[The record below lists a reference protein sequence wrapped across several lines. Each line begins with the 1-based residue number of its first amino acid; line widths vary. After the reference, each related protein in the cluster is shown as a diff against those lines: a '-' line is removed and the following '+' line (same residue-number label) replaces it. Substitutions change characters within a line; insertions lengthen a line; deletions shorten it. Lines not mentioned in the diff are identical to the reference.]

1 MINNKRLSNVELS
14 YFTAK
19 LGELL
24 MSDGRIVNSYS
35 YDKGTAD
42 LPAPQECVGLRKWA
56 DDEFHDVTVQYT
68 KPWTPEKVY
77 DDLVQIFDK
86 DLFSYESGFLGPG
99 TKYSGKAGKFEIAGI
114 LGIRTDLYVSEDG
127 EIKDGNLIPYESFRD
142 KDFNVLVEAIK
153 KLEGV

>member
-35 YDKGTAD
+35 YEKGTED

-56 DDEFHDVTVQYT
+56 DDEFHDITVQYK

-77 DDLVQIFDK
+77 DELVQIFGK
-86 DLFSYESGFLGPG
+86 DLFSYGAGLLGPG
-99 TKYSGKAGKFEIAGI
+99 TKYEGKAGKYELSGV
-114 LGIRTDLYVSEDG
+114 LGIHTDLFV
-127 EIKDGNLIPYESFRD
+127 KDGAIKSKETIPYEIFSD
-142 KDFNVLVEAIK
+142 SDFEGLVESIRE
-153 KLEGV
+153 LEGI

>member
-1 MINNKRLSNVELS
+1 MYNNRRLNNLELS

-35 YDKGTAD
+35 YEKGTED

-56 DDEFHDVTVQYT
+56 DDEFHEVMVQYT

-77 DDLVQIFDK
+77 NELVQIFGK
-86 DLFSYESGFLGPG
+86 DLFSYGAGFLGPG
-99 TKYSGKAGKFEIAGI
+99 TKYEGKAGKYEFSGV
-114 LGIRTDLYVSEDG
+114 LGIDANLFVEDG
-127 EIKDGNLIPYESFRD
+127 AIKSKETIPYVTFSDSNF
-142 KDFNVLVEAIK
+142 KTLVEAIK
-153 KLEGV
+153 KLEGL